1 MFFLNFTVDIIGKS
15 ILSFILIQTAISK
28 LEIFNIFDENIINL
42 IILDIDISRW
52 K

>member
-1 MFFLNFTVDIIGKS
+1 MFFLNFTVDIIRKS
-15 ILSFILIQTAISK
+15 ILSFILIQTALSK
-28 LEIFNIFDENIINL
+28 LEIFNIFDENIIDL

>member
-1 MFFLNFTVDIIGKS
+1 MFFLNFTVDIIRKP
-15 ILSFILIQTAISK
+15 ILSFILIQTALSK
-28 LEIFNIFDENIINL
+28 LEIFNIFDENIIDL